1 MQRHCSG
8 RGIVHPVNR
17 DNIYACTLAMYKNME
32 TEILNEYPFRVK
44 FDREQAIDSGGVSR
58 DFCSAF
64 WEVAYEKAFD
74 GNILLSPALYSNVNL
89 ESLKTIGAIISH
101 MYLAIGFIPVRISLP
116 SLACIFLGP
125 NSE

>member
-1 MQRHCSG
+1 MLTCNV
-8 RGIVHPVNR
+8 IVLDVELC
-17 DNIYACTLAMYKNME
+17 ILLIETTYTLAMYKNME

-89 ESLKTIGAIISH
+89 
-101 MYLAIGFIPVRISLP
+101 
-116 SLACIFLGP
+116 
-125 NSE
+125 